1 MQTTTNTTQGSV
13 KQVKMEVWYVK
24 PYTKNEDGWTLFQY
38 GDEPDTRAVKLSEK
52 NCIELCG
59 NTKLI
64 KQTQKDGY
72 IGFRVIGGNIQA
84 TATITKEI
92 VYPHTANA
100 KKVWMSKGNT
110 KDFLTQQK
118 PDNFDK
124 IAKVVV
130 EVDYKNKIKENGIF
144 DTSDS
149 FWQLS
154 SKLIYKNNTFF
165 ANEIDITLNTSYKK
179 EYLQDR
185 VIPLGT
191 YKILAPDYNHK
202 RYTRSY
208 AQYYENIK
216 NYGVWFPIEYTDPK
230 IKKQDRYIHIGQ
242 ISKGCATI
250 RQMEKWNDL
259 YDYLISHRDPV
270 NDKYIGEIEIKEKK

>member
-1 MQTTTNTTQGSV
+1 M
-13 KQVKMEVWYVK
+13 K

-52 NCIELCG
+52 NCIALCG

-124 IAKVVV
+124 AAKVIV
-130 EVDYKNKIKENGIF
+130 EVDYRSMHLIF
-144 DTSDS
+144 SKTKGGQLSQLIATLKYKPADS
-149 FWQLS
+149 FLHKKIQ
-154 SKLIYKNNTFF
+154 
-165 ANEIDITLNTSYKK
+165 ITLNTGISHT
-179 EYLQDR
+179 
-185 VIPLGT
+185 PLPVGT
-191 YKILAPDYNHK
+191 YKILAPDFSHGITQDNEGNWGALA
-202 RYTRSY
+202 S
-208 AQYYENIK
+208 QYLSEYQEMK
-216 NYGVWFPIEYTDPK
+216 NYNVWFPIEYADPK
-230 IKKQDRYIHIGQ
+230 TKRQDRYIHAGH
-242 ISKGCATI
+242 ISHGCVTI
-250 RQMEKWNDL
+250 YDMNKWNDL

-270 NDKYIGEIEIKEKK
+270 NDKYIGEIEIKEKR